1 MLTPGIVHIGTG
13 AFFRAFVALY
23 TDDAIKLSKKNHW
36 GIIAANLF
44 HGHELADAFKWQ
56 NQQYNVLEIDSNGT
70 ESCKTVDAVL
80 DILPVRDNR
89 EPLLKWL
96 SHAQIRLVTLTITE
110 KGYCL
115 NPADGTLML
124 DHSLIEHDL
133 QNPGHPKS
141 AIGLLVEALNRRQKQ
156 NIKPFAILSCDNIPD
171 NGQRLRKALLA
182 YAEVVQP
189 GLAEWMEET
198 VKTPSTMVDRI
209 VPAITPEA
217 LKQVSNHTGMDDPCA
232 VVTEKFR
239 QWVIEDDLPESPPWY
254 QIESVKF
261 VPTVHPYETMKLR
274 VLNGS
279 HSLIAYAGSL
289 AGYETIADAIQD
301 DNIARLVKRYMLQ
314 EAIPT
319 LPPVDIDLK
328 HYAESLLERFANQSL
343 KHRTI
348 QVAMDGSQK
357 IPQRWLAGLE
367 QLLNQ
372 QKDCTCTLLG
382 IACWLR
388 FLGGLNDNGKT
399 LDVQDP
405 LAEELQATVSR
416 YSDQPEQL
424 VRQLLGETRVFQPAL
439 AGQPR
444 VNEQLTTFYREAA
457 DNGVLATLKQ
467 LL

>member
-23 TDDAIKLSKKNHW
+23 TDDAIKLSRENQW

-44 HGHELADAFKWQ
+44 HGHELAHAFNWQ
-56 NQQYNVLEIDSNGT
+56 NQQYNVLEIDPNGT

-96 SHAQIRLVTLTITE
+96 SHEQIRLVTLTITE

-115 NPADGTLML
+115 NPVDGTLML
-124 DHSLIEHDL
+124 DHPLIEHDL
-133 QNPGHPKS
+133 HNPGHPKS
-141 AIGLLVEALNRRQKQ
+141 ATGLLAEALKRRHQH

-189 GLAEWMEET
+189 GLVEWIKQT

-217 LKQVSNHTGMDDPCA
+217 LEQVRNHIGMDDPCA

-239 QWVIEDDLPESPPWY
+239 QWVIEDDLPEHPPWY

-261 VPTVHPYETMKLR
+261 VPEVHPYETMKLR
-274 VLNGS
+274 MLNGS

-289 AGYETIADAIQD
+289 AGYETIADAIR
-301 DNIARLVKRYMLQ
+301 DNRIARLVKRYMLQ
-314 EAIPT
+314 EALPT
-319 LPPVDIDLK
+319 LPPVAIDLGR
-328 HYAESLLERFANQSL
+328 YAGELVERFANQSL
-343 KHRTI
+343 RHRTI

-357 IPQRWLAGLE
+357 IPQRWLAGLG

-372 QKDCTCTLLG
+372 QKDCICTLLG

-388 FLGGLNDNGKT
+388 FLAGTDDNGKP

-405 LAEELQATVSR
+405 LAKELQAMVYR
-416 YSDQPEQL
+416 LSDQHELL
-424 VRQLLGETRVFQPAL
+424 VYQLLSETRVFQPEL
-439 AGQPR
+439 ASHTH
-444 VNEQLTTFYREAA
+444 VKEQLVTYYQSLS
-457 DNGVLATLKQ
+457 DNGTLATLSQ
-467 LL
+467 VL